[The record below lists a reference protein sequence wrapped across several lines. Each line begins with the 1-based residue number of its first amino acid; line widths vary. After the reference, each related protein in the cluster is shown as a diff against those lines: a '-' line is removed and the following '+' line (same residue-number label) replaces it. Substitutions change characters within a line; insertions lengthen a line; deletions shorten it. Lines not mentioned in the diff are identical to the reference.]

1 MLAKSV
7 SPAEKQG
14 SSSMTETSDTVYAA
28 GWRQGTVLQADI
40 SVLSTVL
47 NTTTGGANQVTSNHS
62 LWALVTQDCNLYRT
76 KASKNSPSIEF
87 RQVHD
92 SDPPAQ
98 EGIRARKFLLNPE
111 LGHYLI
117 DDKPS
122 AFVSPRFLCDSNQV
136 ALRYKLSEARVLALK
151 TWLGNRYDRPA
162 VPDEL
167 VPLAKAIA
175 ESVQRNGKREFADQ
189 VREIYMRFEEA
200 SGTVKFSLFGV
211 IFDKADA
218 PTIREWLANCVL
230 EVSHE
235 LGIPAQI
242 EAVKSSQISFDTI
255 ETSYCADVSQL
266 TWMGEEVAGL

>member
-1 MLAKSV
+1 
-7 SPAEKQG
+7 
-14 SSSMTETSDTVYAA
+14 MTETSDTVYAA
-28 GWRQGTVLQADI
+28 GWRQGTVLQAEL

-47 NTTTGGANQVTSNHS
+47 NTTTGGANQVTSTHS

-76 KASKNSPSIEF
+76 KANKNSPSIEF

-92 SDPPAQ
+92 SDPPHQ

-111 LGHYLI
+111 FGHYLI

-122 AFVSPRFLCDSNQV
+122 AFVSPRFLCDSNLV
-136 ALRYKLSEARVLALK
+136 SFGYKLSEPRVLALK

-175 ESVQRNGKREFADQ
+175 ESVQQNGQREFADQ

-200 SGTVKFSLFGV
+200 NGIMKFSLFGV

-218 PTIREWLANCVL
+218 PTIREWLANCAL

-235 LGIPAQI
+235 LGIPAEIQ
-242 EAVKSSQISFDTI
+242 AVKASQISFDTI